1 MRCLGV
7 VIYPDGSQAEVWTER
22 WVSSF
27 ETTGYADK
35 IVFRPLKRARKLV
48 FAPFLLA
55 LLAFS
60 LSGCVHLQQ
69 RTGDKAICLV
79 DYKTGIAS
87 CEYDTMKACREA
99 LRNGCVCA
107 VR

>member
-1 MRCLGV
+1 MTNFNVRLTTV
-7 VIYPDGSQAEVWTER
+7 LPDRGATR
-22 WVSSF
+22 AVSSI
-27 ETTGYADK
+27 ENGHD
-35 IVFRPLKRARKLV
+35 RPIARHNRAWWY
-48 FAPFLLA
+48 LA
-55 LLAFS
+55 IAGAALT